1 MKVKNEVFN
10 TMKLTLPA
18 LSINESVCRAFTGAF
33 LSCLNPTIEDLCD
46 LKCVVSEAVTNCIV
60 HAYGPGFSGREDQKL
75 IYITM
80 TLFANRTVRIT
91 VRDRGVGIPDVEQA
105 RQPLFTTGAGD
116 ERSGMGFSVM
126 ESFTDRMTVHS
137 RPGQGTSVTLIKR
150 VR

>member
-1 MKVKNEVFN
+1 MKSESFKTGRFWVALLATVVCGGWVQAGEVIPYRYLDGRIGIDFRSN
-10 TMKLTLPA
+10 L
-18 LSINESVCRAFTGAF
+18 ESN
-33 LSCLNPTIEDLCD
+33 LLNY
-46 LKCVVSEAVTNCIV
+46 SEVA
-60 HAYGPGFSGREDQKL
+60 
-75 IYITM
+75 
-80 TLFANRTVRIT
+80 
-91 VRDRGVGIPDVEQA
+91 GIPDVEQA